1 MRPVF
6 IIAIAVVCSF
16 SLILPNAYAEDL
28 TIDSRC
34 EAGNLILTIVD
45 EEGAAIQNVKV
56 RTTDGIRYSSKIY
69 DTFYSDESGKVSIEF
84 SKNTGYVYVVKGGF
98 NDQRFENENCDPD
111 KVPSWI
117 KMNAQWWIEDKIDEN
132 SFLEG
137 MRHLIKENII
147 IIPKNIDDDRNSVT
161 YETGQKIPIWVKTT
175 IEWWAGNVIDD
186 ETFLQGIQFLVTNK
200 IIDLSENRI
209 ITLSENK
216 IIEQNVIRID
226 IQDALPSR
234 IVFTETV
241 LGITPEFG
249 SIPGGYT
256 YAVASGDNVSCGSEG
271 VRARY
276 FMIDES
282 GYVKYQT
289 HVCSFVNSEQV
300 KAQLTQDMEK
310 TKQGSGIWSSS
321 STIVTMESQEIGECY
336 FAESKKILG
345 IYCGIDE
352 YLVSSTVE
360 GSPLDKTILISI
372 QQKTI
377 EKFQELR
384 QGTMDFSLLELI
396 ESGTPFVGSGNV
408 YSSGM
413 TSIQSSNIQTQNES
427 TECSQDFPYRW
438 DDGNCWNLP
447 QDYETQTQLE
457 CTSGYPYVWS
467 DGNCYNVPECT
478 SSYPYRGS
486 DGQCYNM
493 PECTTEF
500 PYRWDDNQCYNLPQ
514 DYEEQLGCP
523 SDYPYERSDGNC
535 YQCPTKS
542 SYLWS
547 DGNCYNLQECI
558 YPYSY
563 RWDDGQCYNQP
574 PQLACVNNH
583 NYDTGYGY
591 CCPDDMYTTGDGM
604 CRFIQAC
611 PAGYWETNYGDCC
624 PNGTFDPGDGSC
636 RYP

>member
-1 MRPVF
+1 MILKSVFLIAIVAVVMIGVMVPNVYADDF
-6 IIAIAVVCSF
+6 IIETKCENSNLII
-16 SLILPNAYAEDL
+16 SLIDQDGEIVQNAV
-28 TIDSRC
+28 I
-34 EAGNLILTIVD
+34 
-45 EEGAAIQNVKV
+45 
-56 RTTDGIRYSSKIY
+56 RTADGIRLTSAIH
-69 DTFYSDESGKVSIEF
+69 DTFISNELGEVSIEF
-84 SKNTGYVYVVKGGF
+84 LKNTGYVQISKGGF
-98 NDQRFENENCDPD
+98 NDKRIETKNCD
-111 KVPSWI
+111 VNSIPSWI
-117 KMNAQWWIEDKIDEN
+117 KLNAQWWIEDKIDEN

-137 MRHLIKENII
+137 MRYLIKENII
-147 IIPKNIDDDRNSVT
+147 VIPKNIDDDRNSVT
-161 YETGQKIPIWVKTT
+161 YETGQKIPVWVKTT

-209 ITLSENK
+209 I
-216 IIEQNVIRID
+216 EQIVTNVD
-226 IQDALPSR
+226 IQDVLPSR
-234 IVFTETV
+234 IVFSETV

-249 SIPGGYT
+249 SIPGGYS

-321 STIVTMESQEIGECY
+321 STVVTMESQEIGECY

-352 YLVSSTVE
+352 YLISSTVE
-360 GSPLDKTILISI
+360 GSPLDKAILISI

-384 QGTMDFSLLELI
+384 QDPLDFSLLELI
-396 ESGTPFVGSGNV
+396 ESGTPFVDSSNV
-408 YSSGM
+408 YSSGI
-413 TSIQSSNIQTQNES
+413 TSTQSSNVQTQNDAA
-427 TECSQDFPYRW
+427 ECSPDFPYRW

-447 QDYETQTQLE
+447 QNYETQIQLE
-457 CTSGYPYVWS
+457 CPSGYPYVWS

-478 SSYPYRGS
+478 GDYPYRGS

-493 PECTTEF
+493 PECTNDF

-514 DYEEQLGCP
+514 DYEEYLGCP

-574 PQLACVNNH
+574 PQLACVNNN